1 MPFICVKIL
10 DEGSGLFMK
19 NVRAV
24 VFDLD
29 GTLLNTLN
37 NITAAVNHT
46 LTAYGMPSRT
56 PAEVRGFVGNGVVS
70 LIARA
75 VPVGTDADTTA
86 RVLADFR
93 VYYADHT
100 LDLTAPYDG
109 ILPMLDCLKEHGVAM
124 AIVSNKPDV
133 SVERLCEKF
142 FANHI
147 TVALGDSPDRPR
159 KPAPDGTLAALAQLG
174 VSAEEAVF
182 VGDGDADVLTARNA
196 GMPCVGVTWGFR
208 DADDLRAAGATV
220 LADTPAQVAEIIVQ

>member
-1 MPFICVKIL
+1 
-10 DEGSGLFMK
+10 MK
-19 NVRAV
+19 PIRAV

-29 GTLLNTLN
+29 GTLLNTLG

-46 LTAYGMPSRT
+46 LSAYGMPTRT

-75 VPVGTDADTTA
+75 VPDGTDDSTTA

-109 ILPMLDCLKEHGVAM
+109 ILPMLDRLKERGIAM

-133 SVERLCEKF
+133 SVERLREKF
-142 FANHI
+142 FSDYIA
-147 TVALGDSPDRPR
+147 VALGDSPDRPR
-159 KPAPDGTLAALAQLG
+159 KPAPDSTLAALAQLG

-182 VGDGDADVLTARNA
+182 VGDGDADVLTAHNA
-196 GMPCVGVTWGFR
+196 GMPCIGVTWGFR

-220 LADTPAQVAEIIVQ
+220 LADTPAQVVETIVQ

>member
-1 MPFICVKIL
+1 
-10 DEGSGLFMK
+10 MK
-19 NVRAV
+19 PIRAV

-46 LTAYGMPSRT
+46 LSAYGMPTRT

-93 VYYADHT
+93 VYYAEHT
-100 LDLTAPYDG
+100 LDLTVPYDG
-109 ILPMLDCLKEHGVAM
+109 ILPMLDRLKERGIAM

-133 SVERLCEKF
+133 SVERLREKF
-142 FANHI
+142 FSDYIA
-147 TVALGDSPDRPR
+147 VALGDSPDRPR
-159 KPAPDGTLAALAQLG
+159 KPAPDSTFDVLARLA
-174 VSAEEAVF
+174 VSAEEAIF
-182 VGDGDADVLTARNA
+182 VGDGDADVLTAKNA
-196 GMPCVGVTWGFR
+196 GMPCIGVTWGFR
-208 DADDLRAAGATV
+208 DADDLHAAGAPV